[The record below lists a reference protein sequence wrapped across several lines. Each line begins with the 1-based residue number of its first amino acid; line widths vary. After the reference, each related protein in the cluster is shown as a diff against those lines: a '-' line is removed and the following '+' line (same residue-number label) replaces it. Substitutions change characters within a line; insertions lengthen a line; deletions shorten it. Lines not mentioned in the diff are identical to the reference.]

1 MNSTRWVFCQNG
13 GSRGRGAALL
23 AAACLTACSSVVIPD
38 QRSGGTGGDGGA
50 TSTGGAETATGTGGA
65 GTTTGTGGAGTTTG
79 TGGAGTTTGTGGAGT
94 TTGTGGTG
102 TPDDLPWSKTIAG
115 SGTESPRAVAADSRG
130 NVFLSAEIYESTD
143 LGCGPLSAG
152 SGPLDALE
160 LGAFVAKLDAS
171 GTCLWNVALPNTAS
185 GIAKYSTLAADAQGN
200 LLAAGLARG
209 TIDLGAGPMA
219 GATEGQ
225 DILVA
230 KVDPDGRLLW
240 ARRFGNDAVQLAPH
254 IAVDR
259 AGNAVVTGGARGS
272 IPIGDEPIVSAGG
285 VDAFVLKLDPAGEVL
300 WGKLFGDH
308 DYQACRG
315 VALDRQGNV
324 LVMGDFDG
332 TIDFGGGPLASAGD
346 RDIFVAKLDPDGTPR
361 WSKRFGGALNQTG
374 LDIDTDEDG
383 ALHVLAA
390 LSGTVDFGGG
400 ALTASSGIAVAKLDP
415 DGQHI
420 WSRQFGDGMSVV
432 HHQIAVGVQGN
443 TVLTGSFDDTIDFGN
458 GPIDSG
464 DGAVEEAFVAKL
476 DPHGDALW
484 SRRFSGA
491 GAQFGWDIDT
501 DPGGNVFVLG
511 GFEGTVDFGDGPI
524 SAQMR
529 DVFLLKL
536 SP

>member
-1 MNSTRWVFCQNG
+1 MSGTRWVFFQNG
-13 GSRGRGAALL
+13 GSRGRRAALL

-50 TSTGGAETATGTGGA
+50 TSTGGAETATGSGGA
-65 GTTTGTGGAGTTTG
+65 ETATGSGGAETATG
-79 TGGAGTTTGTGGAGT
+79 SGGAETATGS
-94 TTGTGGTG
+94 GGTV

-115 SGTESPRAVAADSRG
+115 SGAESPRAVAADPQG
-130 NVFLSAEIYESTD
+130 NVFLSAEIYESID
-143 LGCGPLSAG
+143 LGCGPLSAAPE
-152 SGPLDALE
+152 PLNAPD

-171 GTCLWNVALPNTAS
+171 GACLWNVALPNTAS

-209 TIDLGAGPMA
+209 TFDLGAGPMA
-219 GATEGQ
+219 GATESQ
-225 DILVA
+225 DILIA
-230 KVDPDGRLLW
+230 KYAPDGRLLW
-240 ARRFGNDAVQLAPH
+240 AKRFGNDAVQLAPQ

-272 IPIGDEPIVSAGG
+272 IPIGDEPIVGAGG
-285 VDAFVLKLDPAGEVL
+285 VDALVMKLDATGEVL

-324 LVMGDFDG
+324 LVMGDFGG
-332 TIDFGGGPLASAGD
+332 TIDFGGGPLVSAGD

-374 LDIDTDEDG
+374 LDIDTDGHG

-390 LSGTVDFGGG
+390 LDGTVDFGGG

-420 WSRQFGDGMSVV
+420 WSRQFGDGMSLV
-432 HHQIAVGVQGN
+432 HYQIAADDQGN
-443 TVLTGSFDDTIDFGN
+443 TVLTGSFGGTIDFGN
-458 GPIDSG
+458 GPIGSG

-484 SRRFSGA
+484 SRCFCGA

-501 DPGGNVFVLG
+501 DPGGNAFVLG
-511 GFEGTVDFGDGPI
+511 GFAGTVDFGSGPI